1 MVLDEPTND
10 LDIETLEVLEQQIS
24 DYDGTLIVVS
34 HDRQFLDNV
43 VNRIF
48 VFESNGQIR
57 PYIGNYSD
65 WLERGIDLD
74 QRDASKKISKTS
86 NDFNRSSIKHKKKM
100 KLSYKLQRELDK
112 LPIVIDILE
121 NEIAILQD
129 QIMTP
134 AFYEQSY
141 TDTKPILDKALEKQ
155 TALDQALDRWTEL
168 EELQHSLAV
177 SQDQTGNS
185 S

>member
-1 MVLDEPTND
+1 
-10 LDIETLEVLEQQIS
+10 
-24 DYDGTLIVVS
+24 
-34 HDRQFLDNV
+34 
-43 VNRIF
+43 
-48 VFESNGQIR
+48 
-57 PYIGNYSD
+57 
-65 WLERGIDLD
+65 
-74 QRDASKKISKTS
+74 
-86 NDFNRSSIKHKKKM
+86 M